1 MPDAQQSKAEV
12 DAMLSLTRAL
22 EICLREFFGDKHYV
36 LSQVLPL
43 IADQKQEVLRA
54 ARTFL
59 VALVTVYVARGS
71 YKLNPE
77 ELKGFP
83 DKVDEECWKKINTNQ
98 VDRVCDEHFYKL
110 VQVNTSHFSC
120 QMEIVKNR
128 FSDTLDLMRIFEISN
143 FIAVSQ
149 PTTSKMIN
157 Y

>member
-54 ARTFL
+54 ARTFP

-110 VQVNTSHFSC
+110 VQVNTSYFSC
-120 QMEIVKNR
+120 KNGNNIELFFGYAR
-128 FSDTLDLMRIFEISN
+128 FNEHFRTQRFHCN
-143 FIAVSQ
+143 FTA
-149 PTTSKMIN
+149 N
-157 Y
+157 YRKNC